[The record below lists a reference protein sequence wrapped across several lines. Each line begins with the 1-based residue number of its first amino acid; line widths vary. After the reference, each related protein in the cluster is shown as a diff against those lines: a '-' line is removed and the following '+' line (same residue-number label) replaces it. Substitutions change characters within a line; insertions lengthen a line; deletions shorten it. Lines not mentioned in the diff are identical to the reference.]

1 MLVRPNNC
9 RNVLRDEGKP
19 YPKSGCDHCKTGGIT
34 GCPFEN
40 NIVEDINRT
49 LIDHYHIHGN
59 DYDVYEI
66 GPSKFEVW
74 KTDRQGQT
82 HEITMTP
89 SPNTLSSIRQNLFSF
104 AHSQLR
110 AEYHGLQERALHAKM
125 ALDKLEGSV
134 YNLEKFR
141 QVI

>member
-19 YPKSGCDHCKTGGIT
+19 YPKSGCDSCKTGGLT
-34 GCPFEN
+34 GCPYEN
-40 NIVEDINRT
+40 NHIEDPNKI

-59 DYDVYEI
+59 DYDIYEV
-66 GPSKFEVW
+66 GAGKFETW
-74 KTDRQGQT
+74 KTDKYGKS
-82 HEITMTP
+82 HKIGMTP
-89 SPNTLSSIRQNLFSF
+89 MPNTLSAVRQNLFQF

-110 AEYHGLQERALHAKM
+110 AEYHGLQERTLHARM

-141 QVI
+141 RVI